1 MARAS
6 PYLPKELLKLIYTA
20 LFRSH
25 MEYCSV
31 ISSAA
36 KTHLKK
42 LMSYR
47 EKLHTSYIEY
57 HVMPMLIYYCCF
69 SNWKILMTDE
79 KPILSSLLNHLSQEN
94 VTQQCLR
101 LLTYVTDKTLTTC
114 QSRATL
120 GSRRP
125 SVFGATLYNQHLGFS
140 TDTELSLIH
149 I

>member
-1 MARAS
+1 MHSSHQITYGIAT

-31 ISSAA
+31 IFSSAA

-69 SNWKILMTDE
+69 SNWKILVTDE
-79 KPILSSLLNHLSQEN
+79 KTILSSLLNHLSQEN

-101 LLTYVTDKTLTTC
+101 LLTCVQTEVTKPSQLVSPGPLLAHEDRLCLVPPSTT
-114 QSRATL
+114 S
-120 GSRRP
+120 
-125 SVFGATLYNQHLGFS
+125 
-140 TDTELSLIH
+140 I
-149 I
+149 